1 MHPCRDDVIDH
12 LYFRVPVHNGVVD
25 VPKKLTE
32 NFLRNE
38 VVEPVKAMELV
49 SPVRERPAP
58 QSFTLTL
65 IDLGTRGALVQLKD
79 MKRLSNRLIIGEQ

>member
-1 MHPCRDDVIDH
+1 MPPCRDDVIDH

-25 VPKKLTE
+25 VPKELTE

-38 VVEPVKAMELV
+38 VVAPVEAMELV
-49 SPVRERPAP
+49 SPVRERPAS

-65 IDLGTRGALVQLKD
+65 IDLIDQRRARTAQRHET
-79 MKRLSNRLIIGEQ
+79 SE